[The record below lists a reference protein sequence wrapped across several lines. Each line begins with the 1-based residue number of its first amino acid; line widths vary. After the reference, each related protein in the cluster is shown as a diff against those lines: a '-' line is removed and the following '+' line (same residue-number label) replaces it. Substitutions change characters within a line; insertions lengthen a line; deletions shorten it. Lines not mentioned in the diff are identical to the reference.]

1 MKDVEE
7 KMFSSLIDR
16 ISIIETQLAEKDAK
30 ISGLELLL
38 STKVSQLEVGL
49 KDLQTELAEKTQSLD
64 QSLSHLLAADLK
76 IDERLEEVR
85 NPPFAFIC
93 GYRGTFGSDNSAISY
108 DKLLYN
114 SSGGYNSNSNKVFIS

>member
-1 MKDVEE
+1 M
-7 KMFSSLIDR
+7 
-16 ISIIETQLAEKDAK
+16 
-30 ISGLELLL
+30 
-38 STKVSQLEVGL
+38 STTVSQLEVGL
-49 KDLQTELAEKTQSLD
+49 KDLQTELAEKTQSLE
-64 QSLSHLLAADLK
+64 QSLSHLLAADLR

-114 SSGGYNSNSNKVFIS
+114 SSGGYNFNSNKVYIS